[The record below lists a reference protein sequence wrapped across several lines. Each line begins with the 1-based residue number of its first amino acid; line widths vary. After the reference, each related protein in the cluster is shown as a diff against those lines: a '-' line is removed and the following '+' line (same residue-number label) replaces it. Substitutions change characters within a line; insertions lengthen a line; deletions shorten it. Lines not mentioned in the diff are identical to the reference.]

1 MTLPASVLEA
11 VGTVGL
17 EPPIPGFCDDAS
29 VAPETVEQAATILA
43 AAAKERLTV
52 GFRGAGTHDEVGG
65 SRTHPIGMLSR
76 NLTEVLEWRVED
88 LTIAVGSGIS
98 GGELESMLNER
109 GQTARLPT
117 GDPLRTI
124 GGIIA
129 EGASGYDRLKYGPT
143 RDRVLEVT
151 MATGYGKVV
160 RGGARLVKNVTG
172 YDLPRLVTGS
182 LGGLGFITSVCLKLW
197 PLAPTRSVASVDD
210 PATAYQRLFRP
221 VAVVESD
228 SGSYIALE
236 GSSADISGQVAAV
249 GARIEDG
256 AGLPPVIR
264 EPVLVSTRVPPALVA
279 RAVSLVTKHNP
290 DRFIAQHGV
299 GVVDAGW
306 NELGVAPF
314 LELRQEV
321 EALGG
326 RAVLLRS
333 GGQLAQVDPWGT
345 PPPTLAIQ
353 QRLKH
358 LFDPAGICNPGK
370 LPGGL

>member
-1 MTLPASVLEA
+1 MTLPSSVTEA
-11 VGTVGL
+11 AGTVGL
-17 EPPIPGFCDDAS
+17 EPPIPGFCDVAS

-52 GFRGAGTHDEVGG
+52 GFRGAGTHLEVGG
-65 SRTHPIGMLSR
+65 SHTHALGMVSR
-76 NLTEVLEWRVED
+76 NLTEVIEWRVED
-88 LTIAVGSGIS
+88 LTIAVGSGMTV
-98 GGELESMLNER
+98 GELESMLNKR

-117 GDPLRTI
+117 GEPLRTI

-172 YDLPRLVTGS
+172 YDLPRLATGS

-197 PLAPTRSVASVDD
+197 PLAPTRSIARVDD
-210 PATAYQRLFRP
+210 PAAAYRLLYRP
-221 VAVVESD
+221 IAVVESD

-249 GARIEDG
+249 GARIDDG
-256 AGLPPVIR
+256 AGLPTAIR
-264 EPVLVSTRVPPALVA
+264 ERVVVSTRVSPALLS
-279 RAVSLVTKHNP
+279 RAVGLVTEQGP

-306 NELGVAPF
+306 GRLGVESF
-314 LELRQEV
+314 MELRQKV

-326 RAVLLRS
+326 RAVVLRS
-333 GGQLAQVDPWGT
+333 GGQLAAVDPWGT
-345 PPPTLAIQ
+345 PPPTMAIQ
-353 QRLKH
+353 QRLKQ
-358 LFDPAGICNPGK
+358 LFDPAGICNPGR